1 MKTIKFFIIVT
12 AMLVSIASCKKEPGF
27 EGKKEIF
34 GTVNVGGTAV
44 EGAIVYIAFDTD
56 VATETYSSSTT
67 TDATGNY
74 RFYALAKGSYFVDAK
89 YTNDKGAN
97 FYTDGS
103 IVEIGK
109 KKGEVQADLTLN

>member
-1 MKTIKFFIIVT
+1 MKTLKFFTIIAVL
-12 AMLVSIASCKKEPGF
+12 LVSISSCKKEPGF

-34 GTVNVGGTAV
+34 GTITAAGAAV

-56 VATETYSSSTT
+56 VATETYNSSTV
-67 TDATGNY
+67 TDASGNY
-74 RFYALAKGSYFVDAK
+74 RFSALAKGNYFIDAE
-89 YTNDKGAN
+89 YTTNNGIN

-109 KKGEVQADLTLN
+109 KKGEVQVDLTLN